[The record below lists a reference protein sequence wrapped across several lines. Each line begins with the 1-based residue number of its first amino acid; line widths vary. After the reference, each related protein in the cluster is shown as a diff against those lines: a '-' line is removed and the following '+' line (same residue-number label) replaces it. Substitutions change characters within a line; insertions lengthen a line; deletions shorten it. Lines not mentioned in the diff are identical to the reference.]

1 MKHYR
6 KRIADQIL
14 MDKLESKGAV
24 LIEGS
29 KWCGKTTTATQI
41 ARSILYM
48 QDPVKKKQNLIM
60 AELDPALLLEGDTPR
75 LIDEWQLAP
84 QLWDAVRSEVDKRDE
99 FNQFVLTGSSV
110 PISDMTTS
118 HSGTGRISRMV
129 MRPMTLFESGDSDG
143 SVSLG
148 ELFKDYGELVKSSGD
163 LVRDGDLFKGQKE
176 LAVKSRLD
184 VRKIA
189 YLICRG
195 GWPKAIGQ
203 SDKIALKQ
211 AYDYYDAVVLSDIS
225 RADGVI
231 RNPQRVKLL
240 MRSFSRFIASDGKVS
255 SIRKDMSYNDTDS
268 LDENTIYSY
277 INALKQI
284 FVVEDLPAWSPNLRS
299 KTAIRTSDTRHFVDP
314 SIAVAALGIGPSDL
328 LDDLSTMGLFFES
341 MCIRD
346 LRVFAEALDG
356 TVYHYRDKL
365 GLECDAVV
373 HLRNGSYALVEVKLG
388 GSEIDD
394 AARNLLSL
402 KSKIDTDRM
411 KAPSFLM
418 ILTGTE
424 FGYKREDGVYIVP
437 IGCLKD

>member
-1 MKHYR
+1 MKNYL

-14 MDKLESKGAV
+14 HDKLQSKGAV

-41 ARSILYM
+41 AKSILYM
-48 QDPVKKKQNLIM
+48 QDPAKKKQNLIM
-60 AELDPALLLEGDTPR
+60 AELEPAFLLEGDTPR

-84 QLWDAVRSEVDKRDE
+84 QLWDAIRFEVDKRDE

-110 PISDMTTS
+110 PFDDMATS

-129 MRPMTLFESGDSDG
+129 MRPMTLFESGDSNG
-143 SVSLG
+143 SISLG
-148 ELFKDYGELVKSSGD
+148 ELFGGNEELTAKSD
-163 LVRDGDLFKGQKE
+163 IDIRQ
-176 LAVKSRLD
+176 
-184 VRKIA
+184 IA

-203 SDKIALKQ
+203 REEIALKQ
-211 AYDYYDAVVLSDIS
+211 AYDYYDAVVESDIS

-231 RNPQRVKLL
+231 RDSQRVKLL
-240 MRSFSRFIASDGKVS
+240 MRSYSRFIASDGTVANIK
-255 SIRKDMSYNDTDS
+255 KDMSSNDTDS
-268 LDENTIYSY
+268 LDEKTIYSY
-277 INALKQI
+277 LNALKRI

-299 KTAIRTSDTRHFVDP
+299 KTAIRSSDTRHFVDP
-314 SIAVAALGIGPSDL
+314 SIAVAALGIGPNDL
-328 LDDLSTMGLFFES
+328 LNDLNTMGLFFES

-365 GLECDAVV
+365 GLECDAIV
-373 HLRNGSYALVEVKLG
+373 HLRNGSYALVEMKLG
-388 GSEIDD
+388 GSGIDE
-394 AARNLLSL
+394 AAQNLLSL
-402 KSKIDTDRM
+402 KNKIDTGRM
-411 KAPSFLM
+411 KAPSFM
-418 ILTGTE
+418 MVLTGTD
-424 FGYKREDGVYIVP
+424 FAYKREDGVYVVP

>member
-1 MKHYR
+1 MKNYL

-14 MDKLESKGAV
+14 HDKLESKGAV

-41 ARSILYM
+41 AKSILYM

-60 AELDPALLLEGDTPR
+60 AELEPAILLEGATPR

-84 QLWDAVRSEVDKRDE
+84 QLWDAIRFEVDKRDE

-110 PISDMTTS
+110 PFDDMTTS

-129 MRPMTLFESGDSDG
+129 MRPMTLYESGDSNG
-143 SVSLG
+143 SISLL
-148 ELFKDYGELVKSSGD
+148 ELFRGNEDLTAKSEID
-163 LVRDGDLFKGQKE
+163 FRQ
-176 LAVKSRLD
+176 
-184 VRKIA
+184 IA

-203 SDKIALKQ
+203 SEKIALKQ
-211 AYDYYDAVVLSDIS
+211 AYDYYDAVVESDIS
-225 RADGVI
+225 FADGVT
-231 RNPQRVKLL
+231 RDPQRVKLL
-240 MRSFSRFIASDGKVS
+240 MCSYSRFIASDGTVANIK
-255 SIRKDMSYNDTDS
+255 KDMSSNDTDS
-268 LDENTIYSY
+268 LDEKTIYSY
-277 INALKQI
+277 VNALKRI

-299 KTAIRTSDTRHFVDP
+299 KTAIRTSATRHFVDP
-314 SIAVAALGIGPSDL
+314 SIAVAALGIGPNDL
-328 LDDLSTMGLFFES
+328 LNDLNTMGLFFES

-356 TVYHYRDKL
+356 TVYHYRDKS

-388 GSEIDD
+388 GSGIDE
-394 AARNLLSL
+394 AAQNLLSL
-402 KSKIDTDRM
+402 KNKIDTDRM

-418 ILTGTE
+418 VLTGTE
-424 FGYKREDGVYIVP
+424 FAYKREDGVYIVP

>member
-1 MKHYR
+1 MKNYR
-6 KRIADQIL
+6 KRIADRIL
-14 MDKLESKGAV
+14 HDKLESKGAV

-60 AELDPALLLEGDTPR
+60 AELEPTILLEGDTPR

-84 QLWDAVRSEVDKRDE
+84 QLWDAVRFEVDKRDA

-110 PISDMTTS
+110 PIGDMATS

-129 MRPMTLFESGDSDG
+129 MRPMTLYESGDSNG

-148 ELFKDYGELVKSSGD
+148 ELFKENKEITIKSEMD
-163 LVRDGDLFKGQKE
+163 IRQ
-176 LAVKSRLD
+176 
-184 VRKIA
+184 IA

-195 GWPKAIGQ
+195 GWPKALGQ

-211 AYDYYDAVVLSDIS
+211 AYDYYDAVVESDIS

-240 MRSFSRFIASDGKVS
+240 MRSYSRFIASDGKIAN
-255 SIRKDMSYNDTDS
+255 IRKDMAYNDTDS

-277 INALKQI
+277 INALKRI

-314 SIAVAALGIGPSDL
+314 SIAVASLGLGPNDL
-328 LDDLSTMGLFFES
+328 LADLNTMGLFFES

-388 GSEIDD
+388 GSEIDN
-394 AARNLLSL
+394 AVQNLLSL
-402 KSKIDTDRM
+402 KNKIDTDRM

-418 ILTGTE
+418 VLTGTE

-437 IGCLKD
+437 IACLKD